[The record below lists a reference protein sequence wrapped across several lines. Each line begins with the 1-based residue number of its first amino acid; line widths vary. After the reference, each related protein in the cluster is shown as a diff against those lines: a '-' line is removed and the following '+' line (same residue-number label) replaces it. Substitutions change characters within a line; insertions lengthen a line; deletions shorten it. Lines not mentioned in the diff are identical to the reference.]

1 MSMSIVAIQD
11 TIPGNHC
18 VGCGTDNPRGMQ
30 IKSYWVGDL
39 ETMCTYQP
47 QPHMAA
53 GPESILN
60 GGIIATL
67 LDCHAVCTAISYAAR
82 LAGRADGQDIMF
94 VTAALD
100 IRYRRPTPIDR
111 PVEVRA
117 RISGVGERKTVL
129 ECTLSSAGKVCA
141 EATVIAVRLAGER
154 ADQLQRVPPPAQ
166 TLGGWTLADDDQLP
180 LARPAA

>member
-1 MSMSIVAIQD
+1 MFKEAIQD
-11 TIPGNHC
+11 TIDGNHC
-18 VGCGTDNPRGMQ
+18 VGCGPDNPHGLR

-39 ETMCTYQP
+39 ETMCRFQP

-53 GPESILN
+53 GPDSILN

-67 LDCHAVCTAISYAAR
+67 IDCHAVCTAISYGAR
-82 LAGRADGQDIMF
+82 LARAAGARDSMF
-94 VTAALD
+94 VTASLD

-117 RISGVGERKTVL
+117 RITGVGERKTVL
-129 ECTLSSAGKVCA
+129 ECTLSSEGEVRA
-141 EATVIAVRLAGER
+141 EATVVAVRIAGES

-166 TLGGWTLADDDQLP
+166 TVGGWRLAAAPAQP
-180 LARPAA
+180 LSKIA